1 MAGDIELEKQLW
13 LLGIN
18 FILCLV
24 SPLYL
29 NLFVTHPNSKERV
42 AELTQW
48 LKSADFA
55 KAERQPCGTKG
66 LGEAVVSRLVEEVD
80 KVATVRARVVK
91 MQVRPH
97 LLFKVCSSLSFYFI
111 L

>member
-1 MAGDIELEKQLW
+1 MYCIKIFLHFMQLYW
-13 LLGIN
+13 RYLFLL
-18 FILCLV
+18 FHLD
-24 SPLYL
+24 
-29 NLFVTHPNSKERV
+29 LFWKHPNSKERV

-48 LKSADFA
+48 LKNADFA
-55 KAERQPCGTKG
+55 KAERQPCGTKA

-97 LLFKVCSSLSFYFI
+97 LLFKVCSSLSFDMI
-111 L
+111 M